1 MEIRYSTTKQE
12 VFRWY
17 MKRWKH
23 KLWMYHAIIL
33 AVILFTFSGE
43 SGSAGAMTAKPLF
56 IALIYAVSALA
67 FMGAFPL
74 LVHRRK
80 ERILSVDDEGI
91 RTTMGRQSGIM
102 KWGRVGSVREE
113 AGYIHIIG
121 KNRNEFIIPDRAF
134 KDKAGRKAFLAFIK
148 SRVPPSRTPDP
159 FS

>member
-1 MEIRYSTTKQE
+1 MEIRYSTTKKE

-33 AVILFTFSGE
+33 AVILFSFHD
-43 SGSAGAMTAKPLF
+43 SGSAGAMPGKPLF
-56 IALIYAVSALA
+56 IALIYGVSALA
-67 FMGAFPL
+67 FMAAFPL
-74 LVHRRK
+74 LMHKPK

-148 SRVPPSRTPDP
+148 SRV
-159 FS
+159 